1 VAKTKPKI
9 VDLKKRGTWLKVLLA
24 DPGIGGTGWAYW
36 LEISRTGDRN
46 ATLPFLSGAKSP
58 RKGRTGFDAAEDM
71 WSWFDGVV
79 DVLRPDTV
87 VMEFPELWSSSGVS
101 QGSAAK
107 GDLFKLTYLIGG
119 FGRIVSKRTG
129 SSLILISPADWKGQL
144 PKKVIDARIKLS
156 LGEKYK
162 NHESDAVG
170 IGLCL
175 QGALL

>member
-1 VAKTKPKI
+1 MAKTKPKI
-9 VDLKKRGTWLKVLLA
+9 LDLKKRGTWSKVLTV

-46 ATLPFLSGAKSP
+46 VTTPFLSDAKTP
-58 RKGRTGFDAAEDM
+58 RRGRTGFDAAVDM
-71 WSWFDGVV
+71 WSWFNGVI
-79 DVLRPDTV
+79 DILRPEIT
-87 VMEFPELWSSSGVS
+87 VMEFPELWSSSGLS

-119 FGRIVSKRTG
+119 FGKIVSTRTG
-129 SSLILISPADWKGQL
+129 KAPVLVLPAGWKGQL
-144 PKKVIDARIKLS
+144 PKKVINARIKLS
-156 LGEKYK
+156 LGKKYK